1 MRTLSAQEAKSFYD
15 DFGSKQDSQAFYEER
30 ALSEL
35 VAHAAMRKAQ
45 SVFEFGCGTGRFA
58 LQLLER
64 HLPATAHY
72 RGTDIS
78 STMVEIATRRLAPFA
93 ARASVA
99 LANEELT
106 LPVGPT
112 SIDRFVSTYVLDLLS
127 ASDQQQLLA
136 EARRSLKPGGLLCLC
151 GITPGVT
158 ARSRM
163 VMGVWRWLFARS
175 PRLVGGCRPIRAS
188 DYLSNDAWQLLYR
201 SVVVAWGV
209 ASEVVIA
216 TPLEPT
222 ARA

>member
-1 MRTLSAQEAKSFYD
+1 MRTLTPQEAKSFYD
-15 DFGSKQDSQAFYEER
+15 DFGSKQDSQTFYEER
-30 ALSEL
+30 ALDEL
-35 VAHAAMRKAQ
+35 VSHAALREAQ

-72 RGTDIS
+72 LGTDIS
-78 STMVEIATRRLAPFA
+78 STMVDIAARRLARFA
-93 ARASVA
+93 PRASVT
-99 LANEELT
+99 LANEEPS
-106 LPVGPT
+106 LPVRPA

-127 ASDQQQLLA
+127 APDQQRLLA
-136 EARRSLKPGGLLCLC
+136 EARRTLEPGGLLCLC

-158 ARSRM
+158 ARSRV
-163 VMGVWRWLFARS
+163 VMSVWRWLFARS

-188 DYLSNDAWQLLYR
+188 DYLSQDAWRLLYR
-201 SVVVAWGV
+201 TVVVAWGV

-222 ARA
+222 DSA